1 MPQITRLGHVGL
13 FCNDLMKMR
22 DFYSRVMGLTITDED
37 LERGICFL
45 SADPEAE
52 HHELALARAKD
63 PPQKT
68 HNVQQVSF
76 KVKNLDDVRAFYHR
90 LQNEGLR
97 IDRTVTHGIAC
108 SVYFYDPEDNRI
120 ELYYTTPYQIRQPL
134 GQQIDLDALRSLKRP
149 VSEMR
154 RGRYGMN
161 LAAYDLTCTKVPLIP
176 ILFTCTK
183 STRIRTPIST
193 RIGTPHIIRSGV
205 RPSRTGSMVS
215 LNALP

>member
-63 PPQKT
+63 PAQKT
-68 HNVQQVSF
+68 QNVQQVSF
-76 KVKNLDDVRAFYHR
+76 KVQHLDDVRAFYHR
-90 LQNEGLR
+90 LQDEGLR

-108 SVYFYDPEDNRI
+108 SVYFYDPEDNRV
-120 ELYYTTPYQIRQPL
+120 ELYYTTPYKIRQPL
-134 GQQIDLDALRSLKRP
+134 GQQIDLDTTDDELLAFAKSFEATMGPPRGAQHP
-149 VSEMR
+149 V
-154 RGRYGMN
+154 G
-161 LAAYDLTCTKVPLIP
+161 
-176 ILFTCTK
+176 
-183 STRIRTPIST
+183 
-193 RIGTPHIIRSGV
+193 
-205 RPSRTGSMVS
+205 
-215 LNALP
+215 